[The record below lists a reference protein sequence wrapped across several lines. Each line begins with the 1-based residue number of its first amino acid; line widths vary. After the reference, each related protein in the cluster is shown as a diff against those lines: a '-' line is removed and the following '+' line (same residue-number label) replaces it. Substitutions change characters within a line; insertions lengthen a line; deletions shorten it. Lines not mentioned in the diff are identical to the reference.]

1 MKHWPKSL
9 VKNLELIMFQ
19 IKTRI
24 LSLFLA
30 ATLVVLPV
38 HAMAQQGG
46 KITDLKEG
54 DPAPFNGI
62 LLDTTASARLLVE
75 KEYQDEECD
84 IRISYELE
92 KIKARHALEMG
103 IIENRLALS
112 EESHSSILS
121 LKNAEITRLQEIAL
135 KNPND
140 NANWWFTGGVVAGII
155 TSVVIFYAAVEIP
168 KE

>member
-1 MKHWPKSL
+1 MY
-9 VKNLELIMFQ
+9 Q
-19 IKTRI
+19 IKTKI

-46 KITDLKEG
+46 KITSLQEG

-62 LLDTTASARLLVE
+62 LLDTTASARLLTD

-84 IRISYELE
+84 IKISYELE

-103 IIENRLALS
+103 IIENKVVLL
-112 EESHSSILS
+112 EESSSSILS
-121 LKNAEITRLQEIAL
+121 LKNAEIARLQELAL

-140 NANWWFTGGVVAGII
+140 NANWWFTGGVVAGIV
-155 TSVVIFYAAVEIP
+155 TSIVIFYAAVETS
-168 KE
+168 KN